1 MNRFRE
7 LLIKN
12 YFILFTI
19 FAAIPI
25 FFTPN
30 TWDSA
35 ILLYAFDIE
44 NLNGVESWFKEAG
57 IYFQFFVI
65 QILFLIKK
73 TLHINHEFLF
83 DVFTIGSL
91 ILFTYEVKKYSEQFF
106 SLDNK
111 WSNFCAIL
119 VITFPVWP
127 SLNSVNLALYVFCF
141 YLALVGHRLFFSK
154 NFFVKLIALL
164 LILFSFSIKSNLAFV
179 IGLSFIHVLKN
190 YFEKKILILN
200 NFLILIT
207 LSSAA
212 YIVDINYFPPSGFYS
227 GYNQIKINEID
238 IFLIAKSFYN
248 FCTFFIFYLWIPII
262 FLFLIKLKNINFQI
276 KNVFIDSNYILIFL
290 IFCASVAPYC
300 LLGRYTDLFYFSE
313 YTGRHAYLVSI
324 SFGLF
329 FAILFKNIAKNYFN
343 KKYMYIFM
351 SILVIQNLLILSIGQ
366 YSKIESAIFKQD
378 FVKKIKKLN
387 IQEGKVLI
395 INKSIIIDSH
405 EINYLFYKAYG
416 KAAWNGEFTKNE
428 KKKDIKIEKK
438 ILNNQKYKTYRII
451 DDYKNDCI
459 SILKTK
465 NELSRA
471 DRFKK
476 LYILNYK
483 KYYLLELLES
493 NC

>member
-164 LILFSFSIKSNLAFV
+164 LILFSF
-179 IGLSFIHVLKN
+179 
-190 YFEKKILILN
+190 
-200 NFLILIT
+200 
-207 LSSAA
+207 
-212 YIVDINYFPPSGFYS
+212 
-227 GYNQIKINEID
+227 
-238 IFLIAKSFYN
+238 
-248 FCTFFIFYLWIPII
+248 
-262 FLFLIKLKNINFQI
+262 
-276 KNVFIDSNYILIFL
+276 
-290 IFCASVAPYC
+290 
-300 LLGRYTDLFYFSE
+300 
-313 YTGRHAYLVSI
+313 
-324 SFGLF
+324 
-329 FAILFKNIAKNYFN
+329 
-343 KKYMYIFM
+343 
-351 SILVIQNLLILSIGQ
+351 
-366 YSKIESAIFKQD
+366 
-378 FVKKIKKLN
+378 
-387 IQEGKVLI
+387 
-395 INKSIIIDSH
+395 
-405 EINYLFYKAYG
+405 
-416 KAAWNGEFTKNE
+416 
-428 KKKDIKIEKK
+428 
-438 ILNNQKYKTYRII
+438 
-451 DDYKNDCI
+451 
-459 SILKTK
+459 
-465 NELSRA
+465 
-471 DRFKK
+471 
-476 LYILNYK
+476 
-483 KYYLLELLES
+483 
-493 NC
+493 